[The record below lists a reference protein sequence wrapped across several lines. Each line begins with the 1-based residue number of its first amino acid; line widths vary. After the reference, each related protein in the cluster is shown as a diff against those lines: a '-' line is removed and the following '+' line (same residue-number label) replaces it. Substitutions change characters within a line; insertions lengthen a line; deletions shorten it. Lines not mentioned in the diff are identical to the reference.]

1 MKCPKDGYDLAS
13 SLYHGVQIETC
24 PHCGGMWLDAGE
36 VEAVSHEERPGLLTR
51 VLSDAFSSLEPL
63 AEEVVVSSSTAAA
76 GATEACSF
84 PGERPVTPEV
94 VREHNLNE
102 LEYGRIVEMLGR
114 TPTLTELGVFS
125 ALWSEHCSYK
135 HSKSVLKTFPTTGAQ
150 VVQGPGENA
159 GVLRL
164 PEGWAVAFKIE
175 SHNHPSAVEPYQ
187 GAATG
192 VGGILRDV
200 FTMGARPVAVLNSL
214 RFGTLDHPR
223 NRYLF
228 AGVVRGVGDYGNCVG
243 VPTLG
248 GEVGFAE
255 GYTGNPLVNAMC
267 VGLLK
272 EADLIR
278 AAASGVG
285 NVLLCVGARTGRDGI
300 HGASFASE
308 ELSEKSE
315 ARRPQVQVGDP
326 FTEKLLLEASLE
338 LITSGLIVAIQDM
351 GAAGLTSSSAEMA
364 ARGGVGVE
372 IDTGLVPTRE
382 PGMTPYEIL
391 LSESQ
396 ERMLVVAEPDRVAEI
411 QAVCAKWELGATP
424 IGQVTDDGIYRVRH
438 DGLVV
443 AAIPGQRL
451 VDDCPMYDP
460 DARESDAARARRAAS
475 PSRAPKAD
483 LQDALPL
490 LLDAPNLASK
500 RWVYEQYD
508 STVQAST
515 VLGPGGDAG
524 VLQVPGTGFGL
535 AVTVDCNNRLVALD
549 PYEGGKAAVAEA
561 ARNIACTGARPLG
574 ITDCLNFGN
583 PEKPDVFFQFREACR
598 GIADACRAFDTP
610 VTGGNVSFYNE
621 SPTGAVDPTPTIG
634 MVGLLERVA
643 DRVPSHFAAPGDE
656 ILVLGATRGEL
667 GGSAY
672 WAEVRDFVG
681 GQPAPVDLDAERRL
695 QQLLVAAARRR
706 LLRSAHDCSEGGL
719 LVALAEAAIGGAYA
733 AARARRHARP
743 DRLRS
748 RREAGRRCST
758 ARTAPASWSPRR
770 PARSR
775 RCWRWPASTACRRI
789 APAGSATRTA
799 RWNFGWAIS
808 CSRGASARFGR
819 PISWRFPDGCS
830 IRTWTARRESKACAA
845 SSASPGC
852 LTRPS
857 SRTWGSTPCST
868 AARRARASSRS
879 TARATPARIAAWGS

>member
-1 MKCPKDGYDLAS
+1 MTGFAVER
-13 SLYHGVQIETC
+13 GIEAFSF
-24 PHCGGMWLDAGE
+24 AGE
-36 VEAVSHEERPGLLTR
+36 RA
-51 VLSDAFSSLEPL
+51 
-63 AEEVVVSSSTAAA
+63 
-76 GATEACSF
+76 
-84 PGERPVTPEV
+84 VTPEV
-94 VREHNLNE
+94 VRDHNLNDF
-102 LEYGRIVEMLGR
+102 EYGRIIEMLGR

-135 HSKSVLKTFPTTGAQ
+135 HSKPVLKTFPTTGAQ

-214 RFGTLDHPR
+214 RFGPLDVPR
-223 NRYLF
+223 NRYLL

-243 VPTLG
+243 IPTLG
-248 GEVGFAE
+248 GEVGFAA

-267 VGLLK
+267 VGVLR
-272 EADLIR
+272 ESDLIR
-278 AAASGVG
+278 AAAHGVG
-285 NVLLCVGARTGRDGI
+285 NILLCVGARTGRDGI

-315 ARRPQVQVGDP
+315 SRRPQVQVGDP

-372 IDTGLVPTRE
+372 IDTALVPTRE

-396 ERMLVVAEPDRVAEI
+396 ERMLVVAEPARVAEV
-411 QAVCAKWELGATP
+411 QAVCARWELGATP
-424 IGQVTDDGIYRVRH
+424 IGRITDDGIFRVRH
-438 DGLVV
+438 EGLVV

-451 VDDCPMYDP
+451 LDDCPIYHPEAKESDEARTRRAAQP
-460 DARESDAARARRAAS
+460 TRPPSGDARESLER
-475 PSRAPKAD
+475 
-483 LQDALPL
+483 
-490 LLDAPNLASK
+490 LLDSPNIASK
-500 RWVYEQYD
+500 RWMYEQFD

-524 VLQVPGTGFGL
+524 VFRVPGTGFGI

-561 ARNIACTGARPLG
+561 ARNVACTGARPLG

-583 PEKPDVFFQFREACR
+583 PEKPEVFHQFTEACR
-598 GIADACRAFDTP
+598 GIADACRAFGTP

-621 SPTGAVDPTPTIG
+621 SPAGAVDPTPTVG
-634 MVGLLERVA
+634 MVGLLERVG
-643 DRVPSHFAAPGDE
+643 DRVPSHFSAPGDE
-656 ILVLGATRGEL
+656 IIVLGRTRGVL

-672 WAEVRDFVG
+672 WAEVRRFVG
-681 GQPAPVDLDAERRL
+681 GQPASVDLDAELRL
-695 QQLLVAAARRR
+695 QRLLVAAAAEGV
-706 LLRSAHDCSEGGL
+706 LRSAHDCSEGGL
-719 LVALAEAAIGGAYA
+719 LVTLAEAAIGGPYA
-733 AARARRHARP
+733 MEGVGAVCDLGAHAPGMAAEALLYGEDGARAVVSCAPGRAERVEA
-743 DRLRS
+743 LC
-748 RREAGRRCST
+748 REHGVPSYRAGRVDRVSGELT
-758 ARTAPASWSPRR
+758 VVAAGQTFTWSIPALRKIYFEAIPRR
-770 PARSR
+770 MRHPDVD
-775 RCWRWPASTACRRI
+775 
-789 APAGSATRTA
+789 GSV
-799 RWNFGWAIS
+799 
-808 CSRGASARFGR
+808 GA
-819 PISWRFPDGCS
+819 
-830 IRTWTARRESKACAA
+830 
-845 SSASPGC
+845 
-852 LTRPS
+852 
-857 SRTWGSTPCST
+857 
-868 AARRARASSRS
+868 
-879 TARATPARIAAWGS
+879 

>member
-1 MKCPKDGYDLAS
+1 VTGSA
-13 SLYHGVQIETC
+13 V
-24 PHCGGMWLDAGE
+24 AG
-36 VEAVSHEERPGLLTR
+36 S
-51 VLSDAFSSLEPL
+51 
-63 AEEVVVSSSTAAA
+63 
-76 GATEACSF
+76 TEAFAF

-102 LEYGRIVEMLGR
+102 LEHERMLDLLGR
-114 TPTLTELGVFS
+114 QPTLTELGVFS

-135 HSKSVLKTFPTTGAQ
+135 HSKPILRTFPTTGPQ

-214 RFGTLDHPR
+214 RFGPLDQPR

-248 GEVGFAE
+248 GEVGFAP

-267 VGLLK
+267 VGLLR
-272 EADLIR
+272 ESDLIR
-278 AAASGVG
+278 AAAEGVG
-285 NVLLCVGARTGRDGI
+285 NVLLAVGSRTGRDGI

-326 FTEKLLLEASLE
+326 FTEKLLLEASLQ
-338 LITSGLIVAIQDM
+338 LITSDLIVAIQDM

-382 PGMTPYEIL
+382 DGMTPYEIL

-396 ERMLVVAEPDRVAEI
+396 ERMLVVATPERVAEV
-411 QAVCAKWELGATP
+411 QRVCEKWELSATP
-424 IGQVTDDGIYRVRH
+424 IGRVTDDGIFRVKH
-438 DGLVV
+438 HGLTV

-451 VDDCPMYDP
+451 VEDCPMYHP
-460 DARESDAARARRAAS
+460 EARESEEARSRRSAV
-475 PSRAPKAD
+475 PPLPPKVD
-483 LQDALPL
+483 LQNALQL
-490 LLDAPNLASK
+490 LLDSPNIASK

-524 VLQVPGTGFGL
+524 VLRVPGTEFGL
-535 AVTVDCNNRLVALD
+535 AVTVDCNARLVALD

-561 ARNIACTGARPLG
+561 ARNVACTGARPLG

-583 PEKPDVFFQFREACR
+583 PEKPEVFFQFREACR
-598 GIADACRAFDTP
+598 GIADACRAFGTP

-621 SPTGAVDPTPTIG
+621 SPTGAVDPTPAIG
-634 MVGLLERVA
+634 MVGLLERV
-643 DRVPSHFAAPGDE
+643 DRRVPSHFAAAGDDVL
-656 ILVLGATRGEL
+656 ILGTTRGEL

-672 WAEVRDFVG
+672 WSEIRGFVG
-681 GQPAPVDLDAERRL
+681 GRVPRVDLEAERRL
-695 QQLLVAAARRR
+695 QELLVAAAGRG
-706 LLRSAHDCSEGGL
+706 LLRSAHDAAEGGL
-719 LVALAEAAIGGAYA
+719 LVALAEAAIGSAYA
-733 AARARRHARP
+733 PSGLGATLDLEHHAP
-743 DRLRS
+743 GVESEGLLYGED
-748 RREAGRRCST
+748 AGRVVVSADPAHSAALT
-758 ARTAPASWSPRR
+758 ALAREHSVPLFHAGRVGGPTVELRVGSGVLSWDVNALRRTYFEAIPRR
-770 PARSR
+770 MQHADAERS
-775 RCWRWPASTACRRI
+775 
-789 APAGSATRTA
+789 AG
-799 RWNFGWAIS
+799 
-808 CSRGASARFGR
+808 
-819 PISWRFPDGCS
+819 
-830 IRTWTARRESKACAA
+830 E
-845 SSASPGC
+845 
-852 LTRPS
+852 
-857 SRTWGSTPCST
+857 
-868 AARRARASSRS
+868 
-879 TARATPARIAAWGS
+879 

>member
-1 MKCPKDGYDLAS
+1 MTGTA
-13 SLYHGVQIETC
+13 
-24 PHCGGMWLDAGE
+24 A
-36 VEAVSHEERPGLLTR
+36 PGLT
-51 VLSDAFSSLEPL
+51 E
-63 AEEVVVSSSTAAA
+63 AAA
-76 GATEACSF
+76 F

-102 LEYGRIVEMLGR
+102 LEYGRMLELLGR

-135 HSKSVLKTFPTTGAQ
+135 HSKPVLRTFPTTGPQ

-164 PEGWAVAFKIE
+164 PDGWAVAFKIE

-214 RFGTLDHPR
+214 RFGPLDQPR

-243 VPTLG
+243 IPTLG

-267 VGLLK
+267 VGLLR
-272 EADLIR
+272 EDDLIR
-278 AAASGVG
+278 AAAHGVG

-338 LITSGLIVAIQDM
+338 LITSGMIVAIQDM

-396 ERMLVVAEPDRVAEI
+396 ERMLVVAEPARVADI
-411 QAVCAKWELGATP
+411 QAVCARWELTATP
-424 IGQVTDDGIYRVRH
+424 IGQVTDDGIFRVRH
-438 DGLVV
+438 NGLVV

-451 VDDCPMYDP
+451 VDDCPVYHP
-460 DARESDAARARRAAS
+460 EARESDAARARRAAV
-475 PSRAPKAD
+475 PAAVPPGTVD
-483 LQDALPL
+483 GALER
-490 LLDAPNLASK
+490 LLDTPSVASK
-500 RWVYEQYD
+500 QWVYEQYD

-524 VLQVPGTGFGL
+524 VLRVPGTDIGL
-535 AVTVDCNNRLVALD
+535 AVTVDCNERLVALD
-549 PYEGGKAAVAEA
+549 PFEGGKAAVAEA
-561 ARNIACTGARPLG
+561 ARNVACTGAVPLG

-583 PEKPDVFFQFREACR
+583 PEKPEVFFQFREACR
-598 GIADACRAFDTP
+598 GIAEACRAFETP

-621 SPTGAVDPTPTIG
+621 SPSGAIDPTPTVG
-634 MVGLLERVA
+634 MVGLLEQVA
-643 DRVPSHFAAPGDE
+643 ARVPSHFSTPGDE
-656 ILVLGATRGEL
+656 ILILGATTGEL

-672 WAEVRDFVG
+672 WAEVLGFVG
-681 GQPAPVDLDAERRL
+681 GRPPRVDLDAERRL
-695 QQLLVAAARRR
+695 QRFLVAAAGRR

-719 LVALAEAAIGGAYA
+719 AVAVAEAAMGGAYA
-733 AARARRHARP
+733 
-743 DRLRS
+743 D
-748 RREAGRRCST
+748 AGLG
-758 ARTAPASWSPRR
+758 AS
-770 PARSR
+770 ADLG
-775 RCWRWPASTACRRI
+775 
-789 APAGSATRTA
+789 APAGAA
-799 RWNFGWAIS
+799 AEGVLFGE
-808 CSRGASARFGR
+808 
-819 PISWRFPDGCS
+819 DG
-830 IRTWTARRESKACAA
+830 
-845 SSASPGC
+845 
-852 LTRPS
+852 
-857 SRTWGSTPCST
+857 
-868 AARRARASSRS
+868 ARAVVSVATEQVSAVVALAGEHGVPVQRAGRVLEPGGALELRAAGRVFSWSIGALRQRYFTAIPRRMQHPDVDRS
-879 TARATPARIAAWGS
+879 AGE